1 MKIKNLFAAFLFVSL
16 LAVSCG
22 DDSCDVL
29 SEAVVGTWTID
40 ELSDETIT
48 MNSDGSLVDS
58 DNVIFDSTFDSNTKT
73 WDLSGNTLTVNAD
86 DGATTTF
93 SEFDVTSFTC
103 DQLITTDGTN
113 TFTFNKN

>member
-1 MKIKNLFAAFLFVSL
+1 MKIKSIICSLFLISV

-22 DDSCDVL
+22 DDTCDVL
-29 SEAVVGTWTID
+29 SEAVVGTWTIE
-40 ELSDETIT
+40 ELSDGTIT

-58 DNVIFDSTFDSNTKT
+58 DNVIFDSTFDSTTKT
-73 WDLSGNTLTVNAD
+73 WELSGTTLTVNAD
-86 DGATTTF
+86 DGSTITF

-103 DQLITTDGTN
+103 DQLITSDGVN